1 MELSQLQDSMANI
14 MSQLDQ
20 DEKYL
25 QTRMETCIQQQISL
39 KDEKI
44 FNEVLIQEDKRKIVG
59 IMSQAEQQKIQI
71 TKLHEDSI
79 QLVHKLENEE
89 EYEKLLLA
97 RIEEQIK
104 IESLLK
110 YIEDTCLSKLVDVKQ
125 LKQIE

>member
-1 MELSQLQDSMANI
+1 
-14 MSQLDQ
+14 MSQLDYN
-20 DEKYL
+20 EKYL
-25 QTRMETCIQQQISL
+25 QTRLETCIQQQIQL
-39 KDEKI
+39 QDEKI
-44 FNEVLIQEDKRKIVG
+44 LKETLIQEDKRKIAT
-59 IMSQAEQQKIQI
+59 IISQVEQQKILI
-71 TKLHEDSI
+71 TKIHEDSI

-89 EYEKLLLA
+89 EYEKQLLA